1 MAGSILPL
9 LGLYDRIYFMIVI
22 FFRISIT
29 IRWSL
34 GGIRLLHLVYADD
47 PVGDIKRSRFPPQKV
62 DLKKI
67 CILGYL
73 YSVPT

>member
-22 FFRISIT
+22 FFRISI
-29 IRWSL
+29 RWSL

-47 PVGDIKRSRFPPQKV
+47 PVGDINQV
-62 DLKKI
+62 YLNNLKKPI
-67 CILGYL
+67 
-73 YSVPT
+73 SAPKS

>member
-47 PVGDIKRSRFPPQKV
+47 PVGDINQV
-62 DLKKI
+62 DLNNLKKLI
-67 CILGYL
+67 
-73 YSVPT
+73 SAPKSWF